1 MIFAFFQRLIRDQNG
16 VGFVELALVA
26 PLVALLFLGMV
37 DLSKIVATRVD
48 LEQAAQRTTD
58 FALAKRPPNGNTA
71 YLVTEAKSASGVT
84 NSGDV
89 TVTLTLEC
97 DGTVQSNFTDN
108 CSAGEVTARFAEVAI
123 RKQVATG
130 FNWRAVAALF
140 GGGNGTYRPVTVTG
154 DSVVRLQ

>member
-16 VGFVELALVA
+16 VGFVELALTA
-26 PLVALLFLGMV
+26 PLLALLFLGMI
-37 DLSKIVATRVD
+37 DLSTVVATRVD

-58 FALAKRPPNGNTA
+58 YALAKRPPNGNTA
-71 YLVTEAKSASGVT
+71 YLVAEAKAASGVT
-84 NSGDV
+84 SNSDV

-108 CSAGEVTARFAEVAI
+108 CSAGEVTARFAKVAI
-123 RKQVATG
+123 RKTVATG
-130 FNWRAVAALF
+130 FNWRALAAMV
-140 GGGNGTYRPVTVTG
+140 GGGSGTYRPITVEG